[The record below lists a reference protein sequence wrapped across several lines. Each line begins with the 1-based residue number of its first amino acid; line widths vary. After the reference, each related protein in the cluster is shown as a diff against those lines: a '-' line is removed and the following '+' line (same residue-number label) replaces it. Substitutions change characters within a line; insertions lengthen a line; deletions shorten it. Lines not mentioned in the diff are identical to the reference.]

1 MFRLSCVVLQPAPTS
16 LQRSAA
22 VISHVRWVTGGLCA
36 GSIVKYEPRSKK
48 YLVEFEDG
56 DKQVRD
62 WDRMCWGIPCKN
74 CRCKLVLSLDEGAMG
89 VWHDVAVARAVAS
102 IMFRGDHAREFTF
115 VRLDI
120 L

>member
-1 MFRLSCVVLQPAPTS
+1 MGDGRFVRRVDCQVRAAIQKVLGGVRRWRQAGAGLGSDVLGNTLQELS
-16 LQRSAA
+16 LQA
-22 VISHVRWVTGGLCA
+22 C
-36 GSIVKYEPRSKK
+36 
-48 YLVEFEDG
+48 VE
-56 DKQVRD
+56 
-62 WDRMCWGIPCKN
+62 
-74 CRCKLVLSLDEGAMG
+74 LVLSLDEGAMG